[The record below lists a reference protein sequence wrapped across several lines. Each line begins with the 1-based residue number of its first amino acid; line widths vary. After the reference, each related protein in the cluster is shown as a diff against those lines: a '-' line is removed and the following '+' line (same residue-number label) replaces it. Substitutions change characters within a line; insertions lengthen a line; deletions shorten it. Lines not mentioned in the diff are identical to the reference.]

1 MTTETA
7 MATRYQP
14 AAMEEKWYTHWE
26 THGYFAPWGNG
37 APYAIMI
44 PPPNVTGTLHMGHA
58 FQDTLMDILIRYQR
72 MNGARTL
79 WQPGSDHAGIA
90 TQMVVERRLD
100 GEGKTRQGLGR
111 EAFTEAVWRWKEASG
126 GTIMRQLRRL
136 GASVDWS
143 RERFTM
149 DEDMSRA
156 VRALFVRWYDAGLIY
171 RGKRLVNW
179 DPALKT
185 AISDI
190 EVSSAEEDGHLY
202 QVRYPFVAGQG
213 LDGRFMQVAT
223 TRPETILA
231 DGALAVAPGDPRYAA
246 FVGRHVHVPM
256 TERVI
261 PIIEDEYV
269 APEFGTGCVKI
280 TPAHDFNDYQVGR
293 RHTMEII
300 ELMNDDATLNDNAP
314 PAYRGLSREAAREKI
329 VADLDG
335 AGLLAGITPH
345 KLMRPRG
352 DRSGVV
358 IEPYLTDQWFVDLT
372 RKTQEDGR
380 AGGYERLTR
389 PAIEAVKSARIR
401 FVPHNWAGTY
411 FNWMENLEDWCIS
424 RQLWWGHRIPAW
436 YDDKG
441 TVYVAENETEVR
453 AKYRLP
459 ADLPLRRDEDV
470 LDTWFSS
477 GLWPFATLGWPE
489 DSAALKSFYPGSVLV
504 TGFDIIFFWV
514 ARMVLMGLDCMD
526 GEVPFREVYMH
537 GLVRDGEGRKM
548 SKSKG
553 NVIDPIDVIDG
564 ITLEKLIEKRTENMM
579 QPRFARKIAAQTRRE
594 FPHGIPA
601 CGTDALRFTFAALA
615 TNGRDVVFDMQR
627 VEGYRNFCNKLWNA
641 ARFALLQSVGREIR
655 RPETPSDAADR
666 WICAMLDRTIAEVR
680 EAIASYRFDFA
691 AAAIYEFIWHTYC
704 DWYLELIKP
713 VLAKDNPNE
722 RQKAETR
729 WTMLDVLERTLRM
742 AHPVMP
748 FITEEIW
755 QQIRPLLAIDGDS
768 IMIQPYPKSEGVKAQ
783 DATAE
788 IEWVQ
793 AVLLGVRK
801 IRGDMNIAPGRQLPL
816 LLRHASAAD
825 ERMLEAQRRRLQA
838 LGRLARIER
847 IGAEAPESATFV
859 VGRMHALIPL
869 AGVIDKTTELA
880 RLDKE
885 MGKLEKNIARL
896 KGQLDN
902 ETFIAKAP
910 EALVH
915 ETREHLRKNSD
926 SLAALAAQRGK
937 VAAL

>member
-1 MTTETA
+1 MTTDTT
-7 MATRYQP
+7 MASRYQP
-14 AAMEEKWYTHWE
+14 ASMEEKWYTYWE
-26 THGYFAPWGNG
+26 THGYFAPHGDG

-72 MNGARTL
+72 MNGAKTL

-100 GEGKTRQGLGR
+100 SQGTSRQTLGR
-111 EAFTEAVWRWKEASG
+111 DAFTKAIWQWKDESG
-126 GTIMRQLRRL
+126 NTIMHQLRRL
-136 GASVDWS
+136 GASLDWS

-149 DEDMSRA
+149 DENMSRA
-156 VRALFVRWYDAGLIY
+156 VRKLFVRWYDAGLIY

-179 DPALKT
+179 DPVLKT

-190 EVSSAEEDGHLY
+190 EVSNEEENGALY

-213 LDGRFMQVAT
+213 LDGRFMEIAT

-246 FVGRHVHVPM
+246 FVGTKVHVPM
-256 TERVI
+256 TERLI

-269 APEFGTGCVKI
+269 DPEFGTGCVKI
-280 TPAHDFNDYQVGR
+280 TPAHDFNDYQVGK

-300 ELMNDDATLNDNAP
+300 NLMNDDATLNDNAP
-314 PAYRGLSREAAREKI
+314 PAYRGLSREAARDKI
-329 VADLDG
+329 VADLDA
-335 AGLLAGITPH
+335 AGLLVQITPH
-345 KLMRPRG
+345 KLMLPRG

-372 RKTQEDGR
+372 RKTLKDGR
-380 AGGYERLTR
+380 QGGYERLTR
-389 PAIEAVKSARIR
+389 PALEAVKSGRIR
-401 FVPHNWAGTY
+401 FVPQSWASTY

-436 YDDKG
+436 YDDNG
-441 TVYVAENETEVR
+441 TIYVAENEAEVR
-453 AKYRLP
+453 ANYRLP
-459 ADLPLRRDEDV
+459 DDLPLRQEEDV

-477 GLWPFATLGWPE
+477 GLWPFATLGWPN
-489 DSAALKSFYPGSVLV
+489 DSAALKSFYPGNVLV

-514 ARMVLMGLDCMD
+514 ARMILMGLDCMD

-548 SKSKG
+548 SKSRG

-564 ITLEKLIEKRTENMM
+564 IALEPLIAKRTQHMM
-579 QPRFARKIAAQTRRE
+579 QPQHAETIAAQTRRE
-594 FPHGIPA
+594 FPKGIPA

-615 TNGRDVVFDMQR
+615 TSGRDIVFDIQR
-627 VEGYRNFCNKLWNA
+627 AEGYRNFCNKLWNA
-641 ARFALLQSVGREIR
+641 ARFALLQSKGKEIR
-655 RPETPSDAADR
+655 KPQQSSDSADR
-666 WICAMLDRTIAEVR
+666 WIEVMLDRTIAKVR
-680 EAIASYRFDFA
+680 EALHSYRFDFA
-691 AAAIYEFIWHTYC
+691 ATAIYDFIWHDYC

-713 VLAKDNPNE
+713 VLAQDNPNQS
-722 RQKAETR
+722 QKAETR
-729 WTMLDVLERTLRM
+729 WVMLDILERTLRM
-742 AHPVMP
+742 AHPFMP

-755 QQIRPLLAIDGDS
+755 QQIRPLLELDGDS
-768 IMIQPYPKSEGVKAQ
+768 IMIRPYPHSAETKAQ
-783 DATAE
+783 DAVAE

-793 AVLLGVRK
+793 AVLVGVRK
-801 IRGDMNIAPGRQLPL
+801 IRADMNIAPGKPVPL
-816 LLRHASAAD
+816 LLRNASATDGAILD
-825 ERMLEAQRRRLQA
+825 AQHQRLQA

-847 IGAEAPESATFV
+847 IGAEAPEAAAFV
-859 VGRMHALIPL
+859 VGNMQVLIPL
-869 AGVIDKTTELA
+869 AGLIDQATELA

-885 MGKLEKNIARL
+885 IGKLEKNITRL
-896 KGQLDN
+896 SAQLDN

-910 EALVH
+910 QALVYK
-915 ETREHLRKNSD
+915 TRTQLDKDRNSRTT
-926 SLAALAAQRGK
+926 LAAQREK
-937 VAAL
+937 IAAL

>member
-1 MTTETA
+1 MTTNTA

-14 AAMEEKWYTHWE
+14 AAMENKWYARWE
-26 THGYFAPWGNG
+26 AQGYFAPRGRG
-37 APYAIMI
+37 KPYAIMI

-58 FQDTLMDILIRYQR
+58 FQDTIMDILIRYHR
-72 MNGARTL
+72 MIGDHTL

-100 GEGKTRQGLGR
+100 REGKSRRTLGR
-111 EAFTEAVWRWKEASG
+111 EAFTAAVWAWKDESG
-126 GTIMRQLRRL
+126 GHIMRQLRRL
-136 GASVDWS
+136 GASLDWS

-149 DEDMSRA
+149 DEAMSRA

-179 DPALKT
+179 DPVLKT
-185 AISDI
+185 AISDL
-190 EVSSAEEDGHLY
+190 EVVSEEEDGYLY
-202 QVRYPFVAGQG
+202 HVRYPFVAGQG
-213 LDGRFMQVAT
+213 LDGKFMEIAT

-231 DGALAVAPGDPRYAA
+231 DGALAIAPGDRRYAA
-246 FVGRHVHVPM
+246 YLGREVHVPM

-269 APEFGTGCVKI
+269 DPEFGTGCVKI

-293 RHTMEII
+293 RHAMEII
-300 ELMNDDATLNDNAP
+300 NLMNDDATLNDNAP
-314 PAYRGLSREAAREKI
+314 PAYQGLSREAAREKI
-329 VADLDG
+329 VADLD
-335 AGLLAGITPH
+335 ACGLLVSTVAH

-380 AGGYERLTR
+380 QGGYERLTR
-389 PAIEAVKSARIR
+389 PAIEAVKKGRIR
-401 FVPHNWAGTY
+401 FVPDNWAKTY
-411 FNWMENLEDWCIS
+411 LDWMENLEDWCIS

-436 YDDKG
+436 YDG
-441 TVYVAENETEVR
+441 EGNIYVAENEAAVR

-459 ADLPLRRDEDV
+459 AGLVLHQEEDV

-477 GLWPFATLGWPE
+477 GLWPFATLGWPD
-489 DSAALKSFYPGSVLV
+489 DSAALRDFYPGGVLV

-526 GEVPFREVYMH
+526 GEVPFREIYIH

-553 NVIDPIDVIDG
+553 NIIDPIDVIDG
-564 ITLEKLIEKRTENMM
+564 ITLDKLIAKRTENLMRP
-579 QPRFARKIAAQTRRE
+579 QFAQAIAAQTRKE
-594 FPHGIPA
+594 FPHGIAA

-615 TNGRDVVFDMQR
+615 TNGRDVVFDRQR

-641 ARFALLQSVGREIR
+641 ARFALMQSEGEEIR
-655 RPETPSDAADR
+655 KPAAPRDAADR
-666 WICAMLDRTIAEVR
+666 WIDAMLDRTIANVR

-691 AAAIYEFIWHTYC
+691 AAAIYDFLWHDYC

-713 VLAKDNPNE
+713 VLAKDNPDE
-722 RQKAETR
+722 EQKAETR
-729 WTMLDVLERTLRM
+729 FVMLDVLERTLRLI
-742 AHPVMP
+742 HPFMP
-748 FITEEIW
+748 FISEEIW

-768 IMIQPYPKSEGVKAQ
+768 IMIQPYPQSAGTKAES
-783 DATAE
+783 ATAE
-788 IEWVQ
+788 IEWLQ

-801 IRGDMNIAPGRQLPL
+801 IRAEMNIAPGKPLPL
-816 LLRHASAAD
+816 LLQQASEADAAI
-825 ERMLEAQRRRLQA
+825 LAAQEKRLRA
-838 LGRLARIER
+838 LGRLASVER
-847 IGAEAPESATFV
+847 IGAEAPEAAAFV
-859 VGRMHALIPL
+859 VGKMRVLIPL
-869 AGVIDKTTELA
+869 AGLIDKAAELA

-885 MGKLEKNIARL
+885 MGRLTQNIARL
-896 KGQLDN
+896 KRQLDN

-910 EALVH
+910 EALVRK
-915 ETREHLRKNSD
+915 TREQLRKD
-926 SLAALAAQRGK
+926 GDALIVLTAQREK
-937 VAAL
+937 IAAM